1 MLRLISTILLSFV
14 IFTGDLFAQ
23 DVKITPLPFNS
34 PVSEELFPCFID
46 SSLIFASDRRVSVFK
61 NYEDEQN
68 NYLYHLFI
76 VKLNPDSSWTK
87 PQFFNS
93 PLNGVFNN
101 GQMWFADN
109 GNTVY
114 LTRNNYNTYKQSKK
128 SRNGNGI
135 SIFVAKKN
143 SSGRWSRPKALP
155 FTSRRNYNTGQPTL
169 SPDGKYLFFVSD
181 MNNGFGKTDI
191 YYSENVNGTWSA
203 PVNLGNKINTPG
215 TEVTPYYHPSGKL
228 YFASDGHGGM
238 GGLDIYYTFQT
249 KDGWT
254 DPVNV
259 GEPYNSAGDDFSYYI
274 AAPED
279 FGFFASNRSGKTDLY
294 RADPQYPTFDKI
306 VPQKELKYCG
316 TLFEKKMMNKDTA
329 RFEFT
334 WDMGDGSIEKG
345 KKIRHCF
352 PGPGKYH
359 VVLTVAD
366 KEGLIKESY
375 KTSYDLDIKRKKQ
388 IYISSPDT
396 VRTNT
401 AITFDTRL
409 SFFGDFQ
416 PGTFYWNFGEGFKTK
431 GEKVTYTFRKP
442 GVYTISCGTVSQ
454 TDPNEKMCNSKK
466 IVVTE

>member
-1 MLRLISTILLSFV
+1 M
-14 IFTGDLFAQ
+14 D
-23 DVKITPLPFNS
+23 
-34 PVSEELFPCFID
+34 
-46 SSLIFASDRRVSVFK
+46 
-61 NYEDEQN
+61 
-68 NYLYHLFI
+68 
-76 VKLNPDSSWTK
+76 
-87 PQFFNS
+87 
-93 PLNGVFNN
+93 
-101 GQMWFADN
+101 
-109 GNTVY
+109 
-114 LTRNNYNTYKQSKK
+114 
-128 SRNGNGI
+128 
-135 SIFVAKKN
+135 
-143 SSGRWSRPKALP
+143 
-155 FTSRRNYNTGQPTL
+155 
-169 SPDGKYLFFVSD
+169 
-181 MNNGFGKTDI
+181 
-191 YYSENVNGTWSA
+191 
-203 PVNLGNKINTPG
+203 
-215 TEVTPYYHPSGKL
+215 
-228 YFASDGHGGM
+228 
-238 GGLDIYYTFQT
+238 
-249 KDGWT
+249 
-254 DPVNV
+254 
-259 GEPYNSAGDDFSYYI
+259 
-274 AAPED
+274 
-279 FGFFASNRSGKTDLY
+279 
-294 RADPQYPTFDKI
+294 
-306 VPQKELKYCG
+306 
-316 TLFEKKMMNKDTA
+316 KDTA